1 MTQAKDSFIN
11 FCKLSTAFDKDYQV
25 QKSPEVLASILSL
38 GGQPRKIFLLCGR
51 LRKSESNPKCLRKSL
66 HKINPKRRV
75 FATKPV
81 LRQNRGLV
89 ELQLGHVIIGM
100 IPATPSMHENHAFD
114 HKMWQSLL
122 VYNACPQPQT
132 EATVLVS
139 PSLLQIDT
147 FGKWC
152 RCLHNVCYV
161 KLKKRRYL
169 DKCRLSAL
177 AGISAVDL
185 SSASDFVKDLLRWD

>member
-1 MTQAKDSFIN
+1 M
-11 FCKLSTAFDKDYQV
+11 
-25 QKSPEVLASILSL
+25 
-38 GGQPRKIFLLCGR
+38 
-51 LRKSESNPKCLRKSL
+51 
-66 HKINPKRRV
+66 
-75 FATKPV
+75 KPV
-81 LRQNRGLV
+81 LRQKRVFSTKPFSWQKRVFV

-114 HKMWQSLL
+114 HKKIVRIQEVNILMWQSLL

-169 DKCRLSAL
+169 DKCRLSAP
-177 AGISAVDL
+177 AGISAL
-185 SSASDFVKDLLRWD
+185 MSLLTNFFFAMCCSRQPFSIYLFRTNAFKFVYFFANVTNCYS

>member
-1 MTQAKDSFIN
+1 
-11 FCKLSTAFDKDYQV
+11 
-25 QKSPEVLASILSL
+25 
-38 GGQPRKIFLLCGR
+38 
-51 LRKSESNPKCLRKSL
+51 
-66 HKINPKRRV
+66 
-75 FATKPV
+75 
-81 LRQNRGLV
+81 
-89 ELQLGHVIIGM
+89 
-100 IPATPSMHENHAFD
+100 
-114 HKMWQSLL
+114 MWQSLL

-169 DKCRLSAL
+169 DKCRYLHRLAALSTT
-177 AGISAVDL
+177 GKKRMFKS
-185 SSASDFVKDLLRWD
+185 

>member
-1 MTQAKDSFIN
+1 
-11 FCKLSTAFDKDYQV
+11 
-25 QKSPEVLASILSL
+25 
-38 GGQPRKIFLLCGR
+38 
-51 LRKSESNPKCLRKSL
+51 
-66 HKINPKRRV
+66 
-75 FATKPV
+75 
-81 LRQNRGLV
+81 
-89 ELQLGHVIIGM
+89 
-100 IPATPSMHENHAFD
+100 
-114 HKMWQSLL
+114 MWQSLL

-169 DKCRLSAL
+169 DKCRLGKTLIEKKTFSFGHCPNNGGGSTHAQIFWPSFKKCIF
-177 AGISAVDL
+177 GQ
-185 SSASDFVKDLLRWD
+185 

>member
-1 MTQAKDSFIN
+1 
-11 FCKLSTAFDKDYQV
+11 
-25 QKSPEVLASILSL
+25 
-38 GGQPRKIFLLCGR
+38 
-51 LRKSESNPKCLRKSL
+51 
-66 HKINPKRRV
+66 
-75 FATKPV
+75 
-81 LRQNRGLV
+81 
-89 ELQLGHVIIGM
+89 
-100 IPATPSMHENHAFD
+100 
-114 HKMWQSLL
+114 MWQSLL

-169 DKCRLSAL
+169 DKCRLSAPADSTVHKSQL
-177 AGISAVDL
+177 QDCPKCNICIEKNGGCNHMQVSY
-185 SSASDFVKDLLRWD
+185 

>member
-1 MTQAKDSFIN
+1 
-11 FCKLSTAFDKDYQV
+11 
-25 QKSPEVLASILSL
+25 
-38 GGQPRKIFLLCGR
+38 
-51 LRKSESNPKCLRKSL
+51 
-66 HKINPKRRV
+66 
-75 FATKPV
+75 
-81 LRQNRGLV
+81 
-89 ELQLGHVIIGM
+89 
-100 IPATPSMHENHAFD
+100 
-114 HKMWQSLL
+114 MWQSLL

-169 DKCRLSAL
+169 DKCRLSAPADSTGPGHQKITQNDNRQQYINIL
-177 AGISAVDL
+177 GHYFTQV
-185 SSASDFVKDLLRWD
+185 V

>member
-1 MTQAKDSFIN
+1 
-11 FCKLSTAFDKDYQV
+11 
-25 QKSPEVLASILSL
+25 
-38 GGQPRKIFLLCGR
+38 
-51 LRKSESNPKCLRKSL
+51 
-66 HKINPKRRV
+66 
-75 FATKPV
+75 
-81 LRQNRGLV
+81 
-89 ELQLGHVIIGM
+89 
-100 IPATPSMHENHAFD
+100 
-114 HKMWQSLL
+114 MWQSLL

-169 DKCRLSAL
+169 DKCRLSAP
-177 AGISAVDL
+177 AGISDQEFNSLPVQLGHNLEAKEAHSGAGWLPADL
-185 SSASDFVKDLLRWD
+185 EMWGQRSRPPRE

>member
-1 MTQAKDSFIN
+1 
-11 FCKLSTAFDKDYQV
+11 
-25 QKSPEVLASILSL
+25 
-38 GGQPRKIFLLCGR
+38 
-51 LRKSESNPKCLRKSL
+51 
-66 HKINPKRRV
+66 
-75 FATKPV
+75 
-81 LRQNRGLV
+81 
-89 ELQLGHVIIGM
+89 
-100 IPATPSMHENHAFD
+100 
-114 HKMWQSLL
+114 MWQSLL

-169 DKCRLSAL
+169 DKCRLSAP
-177 AGISAVDL
+177 AGISDRDKLTLVTTDRPFSYGVNAAHLTLIARGTFFASLSFLAHFKVNFFSRSNFPFSLVFVFLQLQPLGFPFIAVIE
-185 SSASDFVKDLLRWD
+185 AT

>member
-1 MTQAKDSFIN
+1 
-11 FCKLSTAFDKDYQV
+11 
-25 QKSPEVLASILSL
+25 
-38 GGQPRKIFLLCGR
+38 
-51 LRKSESNPKCLRKSL
+51 
-66 HKINPKRRV
+66 
-75 FATKPV
+75 
-81 LRQNRGLV
+81 
-89 ELQLGHVIIGM
+89 
-100 IPATPSMHENHAFD
+100 
-114 HKMWQSLL
+114 MWQSLL

-169 DKCRLSAL
+169 DKCRLSAP
-177 AGISAVDL
+177 AGISGLRFPSLDTCTVNEEGKQLLLKL
-185 SSASDFVKDLLRWD
+185 SKHSGVQKV

>member
-1 MTQAKDSFIN
+1 
-11 FCKLSTAFDKDYQV
+11 
-25 QKSPEVLASILSL
+25 
-38 GGQPRKIFLLCGR
+38 
-51 LRKSESNPKCLRKSL
+51 
-66 HKINPKRRV
+66 
-75 FATKPV
+75 
-81 LRQNRGLV
+81 
-89 ELQLGHVIIGM
+89 
-100 IPATPSMHENHAFD
+100 
-114 HKMWQSLL
+114 MWQSLL

-169 DKCRLSAL
+169 DKCRLSAP
-177 AGISAVDL
+177 AGSSDSQTLWRGKVYKRFLRNEPTLGEGKVIRSCSSHHDHRDHLIQSAP
-185 SSASDFVKDLLRWD
+185 SWDFYGSPLTSKIGNG

>member
-1 MTQAKDSFIN
+1 
-11 FCKLSTAFDKDYQV
+11 
-25 QKSPEVLASILSL
+25 
-38 GGQPRKIFLLCGR
+38 
-51 LRKSESNPKCLRKSL
+51 
-66 HKINPKRRV
+66 
-75 FATKPV
+75 
-81 LRQNRGLV
+81 
-89 ELQLGHVIIGM
+89 
-100 IPATPSMHENHAFD
+100 
-114 HKMWQSLL
+114 MWQSLL

-169 DKCRLSAL
+169 DKCRLSAP
-177 AGISAVDL
+177 AGISDAVL
-185 SSASDFVKDLLRWD
+185 YVMKVVFYKRVHILFISIIFEAKTVILPFFISLTIGC

>member
-1 MTQAKDSFIN
+1 
-11 FCKLSTAFDKDYQV
+11 
-25 QKSPEVLASILSL
+25 
-38 GGQPRKIFLLCGR
+38 
-51 LRKSESNPKCLRKSL
+51 
-66 HKINPKRRV
+66 
-75 FATKPV
+75 
-81 LRQNRGLV
+81 
-89 ELQLGHVIIGM
+89 
-100 IPATPSMHENHAFD
+100 
-114 HKMWQSLL
+114 MWQSLL

-169 DKCRLSAL
+169 DKCRLSAP
-177 AGISAVDL
+177 AGITAYDARAHRRKTVQMCPVQL
-185 SSASDFVKDLLRWD
+185 CFRPI

>member
-1 MTQAKDSFIN
+1 
-11 FCKLSTAFDKDYQV
+11 
-25 QKSPEVLASILSL
+25 
-38 GGQPRKIFLLCGR
+38 
-51 LRKSESNPKCLRKSL
+51 
-66 HKINPKRRV
+66 
-75 FATKPV
+75 
-81 LRQNRGLV
+81 
-89 ELQLGHVIIGM
+89 
-100 IPATPSMHENHAFD
+100 
-114 HKMWQSLL
+114 MWQSLL

-169 DKCRLSAL
+169 GECRLSAL
-177 AGISAVDL
+177 AGISADEAKAPQTIFLARQAAIV
-185 SSASDFVKDLLRWD
+185 VHILLVEEKT